1 VVTVTAAT
9 ERPVVFRFPR
19 VPDAALL
26 AEVVEGARGY
36 YSDPLGAADW
46 RRAVSVVLAERIRG
60 ELAAEE
66 VAA

>member
-1 VVTVTAAT
+1 MRRSSPTVI
-9 ERPVVFRFPR
+9 
-19 VPDAALL
+19 
-26 AEVVEGARGY
+26 EGAPGY

-66 VAA
+66 AAA